1 MPKSWYESYSD
12 RKDHLLFVKR
22 SIDADKGYLNPPH
35 IHASIE
41 FFFGI
46 KGESYVYINDK
57 RYSLVPGKIIF
68 INSFEAH
75 RCDYM
80 EGTECYVVNIS
91 PSYFNEI
98 NDLRQ
103 ISFPSELP
111 PSESFEKLHAFLDLQ
126 HSIADTG
133 SVLYNTGFVNSL
145 VYLLTEGWHASF
157 NKEQAKTN
165 EILIKIVQY
174 IDAHFKEDI
183 SIGMI
188 SRRFGYS
195 PNYLSSIFN
204 KYMSISFRDHI
215 NRCRIAEFAQIKA
228 ASPDIPTYRAA
239 ELAGFKNLSTFYNA
253 LRRAQA
259 EPIHIDDFCTVGRS
273 ERF

>member
-46 KGESYVYINDK
+46 KGESYVFVNDK
-57 RYSLVPGKIIF
+57 RYALTPGKVMF

-80 EGTECYVVNIS
+80 AGTECYVVNIS
-91 PSYFNEI
+91 PGYFNDI
-98 NDLRQ
+98 NDLKQ
-103 ISFPSELP
+103 ISFPTEMP
-111 PSESFEKLHAFLDLQ
+111 PNEGFDKLRAFLDLN
-126 HSIADTG
+126 HSIADTA
-133 SVLYNTGFVNSL
+133 SVLYNTGFVNTLS
-145 VYLLTEGWHASF
+145 YLLTENYPASF
-157 NKEQAKTN
+157 NREQAKTN

-188 SRRFGYS
+188 SRKFGYS

-204 KYMSISFRDHI
+204 KYMSIGFRDHI
-215 NRCRIAEFAQIKA
+215 NRCRIAEFAQLKA
-228 ASPDIPTYRAA
+228 DDPDIPTYRAA
-239 ELAGFKNLSTFYNA
+239 ELVGFKNLSTFYNA
-253 LRRAQA
+253 LRRARS
-259 EPIHIDDFCTVGRS
+259 EPIHVDDFCTVEPS
-273 ERF
+273 